1 MVGEITENNMAD
13 AMGNMS
19 PEEYAQ
25 QQQLSRQ
32 QQMATLL
39 MQQGIQNQ
47 PQGQMVSGR
56 YVPTSFFQ
64 NLLPIANIAASKYV
78 GEKADT
84 EQAKL
89 AAAIRQNR
97 NKAEQRISDLA
108 FGTPAIPGI
117 EGGIYDSNN
126 QLTKETTRDMY
137 GADMQLN
144 PQYKQV
150 ASVAGVEA
158 TKPDLASALREINT
172 NMYGAGKDI
181 KPLLYKQMMPEAT
194 PEEKRFKA
202 AVSDGSWN
210 VQKQGGLNA
219 FLNQM
224 SDKDKASLENDKV
237 RLRNEAI
244 RLGMAQQEQA
254 FNLGLPMVGGGGAVA
269 PQVAPQGAPQVPL
282 RTINPGSPILAPG
295 QQQNMPQAMPQNAP
309 QAMPQGQM
317 PRFNSKAEQDIYI
330 AKQKKL
336 GDLQADALNALP
348 GALNTVNS
356 GLEALNGMLGD
367 TTVDAKG
374 KIVYGKTQPHPGF
387 QGAVGVSG
395 IGSLFGAA
403 GFLPATDVTDFK
415 SRFEEI
421 KGKSFLEAVGSLRG
435 TGAISEIE
443 GAKATSA
450 INRMSLSQSE
460 PEFIKA
466 ADDLRKIMLKGYNA
480 AQQRAGVA
488 PMNLNAQPSIP
499 GTQVN
504 LVYDP
509 VTRTFK

>member
-1 MVGEITENNMAD
+1 MDGEITENNMAD
-13 AMGNMS
+13 MMGNMS

-25 QQQLSRQ
+25 QQALTRQ

-39 MQQGIQNQ
+39 MQQGTQQ

-64 NLLPIANIAASKYV
+64 NLVPIANIAASKYV

-144 PQYKQV
+144 PQYRQV
-150 ASVAGVEA
+150 APVAGVEA

-172 NMYGAGKDI
+172 NMYGAGKEI

-202 AVSDGSWN
+202 AISDGSWN

-224 SDKDKASLENDKV
+224 TDKDKASLENDKI

-244 RLGMAQQEQA
+244 RLRMAQQEQA
-254 FNLGLPMVGGGGAVA
+254 FNLGLPMGGGAVA
-269 PQVAPQGAPQVPL
+269 PQAMPQGAPQAPL

-309 QAMPQGQM
+309 QGMPQGQM
-317 PRFNSKAEQDIYI
+317 PRFTSKAEQDIYV

-374 KIVYGKTQPHPGF
+374 KIVYGKVQPHPGF
-387 QGAVGVSG
+387 QGAVGISG
-395 IGSLFGAA
+395 IGSGFGAA

-443 GAKATSA
+443 GEKATKA
-450 INRMSLSQSE
+450 INRMNLSQSE
-460 PEFIKA
+460 AEFVKA
-466 ADDLRKIMLKGYNA
+466 ADDLRKIMMKGYNA

-488 PMNLNAQPSIP
+488 PMNLNAQPTIP
-499 GTQVN
+499 KAK
-504 LVYDP
+504 LVYNP
-509 VTRTFK
+509 VTGTIE

>member
-1 MVGEITENNMAD
+1 MAD
-13 AMGNMS
+13 INTGNMS

-25 QQQLSRQ
+25 QQALTRQ

-64 NLLPIANIAASKYV
+64 NLVPLANIAASKYV

-89 AAAIRQNR
+89 AQAIRQNR
-97 NKAEQRISDLA
+97 NKAEQKISDLA

-150 ASVAGVEA
+150 ATVAGVEA

-172 NMYGAGKDI
+172 NMYGAGKEI
-181 KPLLYKQMMPEAT
+181 KPLLYKQLMPEAT

-202 AVSDGSWN
+202 AVADGSWN

-224 SDKDKASLENDKV
+224 NDKDRASLANDK
-237 RLRNEAI
+237 I
-244 RLGMAQQEQA
+244 RLANEGARLALSQKEFA
-254 FNLGLPMVGGGGAVA
+254 FNTGGIMPTGGGG
-269 PQVAPQGAPQVPL
+269 VAPQGQAPL

-295 QQQNMPQAMPQNAP
+295 QQQLMPQGMQQGQMPQ
-309 QAMPQGQM
+309 QGMPQGQT
-317 PRFNSKAEQDIYI
+317 PTFNSKAEQDIYI
-330 AKQKKL
+330 ATQKEK
-336 GDLQADALNALP
+336 GRLQAEAQNALP
-348 GALNTVNS
+348 GALLTAQT
-356 GLEALNGMLGD
+356 GIDTIRELIGD
-367 TTVDAKG
+367 TKVDAKG
-374 KIVYGKTQPHPGF
+374 NIVYGKQRPKAGF
-387 QGAVGVSG
+387 EQSVGMPTA
-395 IGSLFGAA
+395 GSLFGITNLFPGSDAA
-403 GFLPATDVTDFK
+403 DFK
-415 SRFEEI
+415 AAFEQT
-421 KGKSFLEAVGSLRG
+421 GGQAFLGAIGTLKG
-435 TGAISEIE
+435 TGAISEAE
-443 GAKATSA
+443 GAKATA
-450 INRMSLSQSE
+450 ALNRMKLSQSE
-460 PEFIKA
+460 VEFIRA
-466 ADDLRKIMLKGYNA
+466 ANDFKDVLEKGYKA
-480 AQQRAGVA
+480 AQQRAGGA
-488 PMNLNAQPSIP
+488 PINLNAQPNLS
-499 GTQVN
+499 GTPRK
-504 LVYDP
+504 LVYNP
-509 VTRTFK
+509 ATGTIE

>member
-25 QQQLSRQ
+25 QQALTRQ

-89 AAAIRQNR
+89 AQAIRQNR

-172 NMYGAGKDI
+172 NMYGAGKEI

-269 PQVAPQGAPQVPL
+269 PQVAPQGAPQAPL

-295 QQQNMPQAMPQNAP
+295 QQQVMPQNMNQGVP

-317 PRFNSKAEQDIYI
+317 PVFGSKAEQDIYV
-330 AKQKKL
+330 ATQKEKGRL
-336 GDLQADALNALP
+336 LAEAQNALP
-348 GALNTVNS
+348 GALLTAQT
-356 GLEALNGMLGD
+356 GIDTIRELIGD
-367 TTVDAKG
+367 TKVDAKG
-374 KIVYGKTQPHPGF
+374 NIVYGKQRPKAGF
-387 QGAVGVSG
+387 EQTVGMPTA
-395 IGSLFGAA
+395 GSLFGLTNLFPGSDAA
-403 GFLPATDVTDFK
+403 DFK
-415 SRFEEI
+415 AAFEQTSGQAFLGAI
-421 KGKSFLEAVGSLRG
+421 GTLKGS
-435 TGAISEIE
+435 GAISEAE

-450 INRMSLSQSE
+450 LNRMKLSQSE
-460 PEFIKA
+460 VEFIRA
-466 ADDLRKIMLKGYNA
+466 ANDFKDVLEKGYKA
-480 AQQRAGVA
+480 AQQRAGGA
-488 PMNLNAQPSIP
+488 PINLNAQPNLG
-499 GTQVN
+499 GTQRK
-504 LVYDP
+504 LVYNQA
-509 VTRTFK
+509 TGTLE